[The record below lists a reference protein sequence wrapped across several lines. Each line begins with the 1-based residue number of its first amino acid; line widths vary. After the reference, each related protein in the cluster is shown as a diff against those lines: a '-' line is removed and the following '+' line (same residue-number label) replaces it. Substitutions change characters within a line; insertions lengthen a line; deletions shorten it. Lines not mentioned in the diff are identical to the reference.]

1 MWQDLLHFEGSFCY
15 NAYEK
20 MIQWSIFEFL
30 TDTVVDV
37 IFYGYLEK
45 LQQELLH
52 KAVVRNSMGS

>member
-1 MWQDLLHFEGSFCY
+1 MWQNLLRFEGSFCY

-37 IFYGYLEK
+37 IFI
-45 LQQELLH
+45 
-52 KAVVRNSMGS
+52 AIWRN